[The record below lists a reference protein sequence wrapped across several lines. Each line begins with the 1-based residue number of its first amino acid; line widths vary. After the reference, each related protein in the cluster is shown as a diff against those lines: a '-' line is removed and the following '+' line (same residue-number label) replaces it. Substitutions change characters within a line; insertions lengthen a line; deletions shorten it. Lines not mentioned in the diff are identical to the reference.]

1 MNDEPAMTPVEGR
14 RKPLQKRSIEKVKQI
29 LDAVEDLVVIHGTEA
44 LTTTHVAEETG
55 FAVGTIYQYFGNRTD
70 LLIAAHDRLLERL
83 AAGVTEAAAQ
93 LDVRDDRSVEKLIRL
108 FVQNAREN
116 RSYLAL
122 LSFSYLNKTYRHTD
136 VEADDFIGDLVSLFA
151 AARTPH
157 ISPADLHI
165 TRIVSVNVLTILT
178 NVLLLEKDAVLQER
192 YLEEMVDHCSLALNR
207 ATAGNAHS

>member
-1 MNDEPAMTPVEGR
+1 MNPSKGR
-14 RKPLQKRSIEKVKQI
+14 RQPLQKRSIEKVKLI
-29 LDAVEDLVVIHGTEA
+29 LDAVEHLVVIHGTEA

-93 LDVRDDRSVEKLIRL
+93 LDVRDDASMEKLIRL

-122 LSFSYLNKTYRHTD
+122 LSFSYLNKTYRHSD
-136 VEADDFIGDLVSLFA
+136 VEADDFIGDLVSLFV
-151 AARTPH
+151 AARTPD
-157 ISPADLHI
+157 IGPADLQI
-165 TRIVSVNVLTILT
+165 ARSVTVNILTILT
-178 NVLLLEKDAVLQER
+178 NVLLLERDSVLQER

-207 ATAGNAHS
+207 ATAGIA